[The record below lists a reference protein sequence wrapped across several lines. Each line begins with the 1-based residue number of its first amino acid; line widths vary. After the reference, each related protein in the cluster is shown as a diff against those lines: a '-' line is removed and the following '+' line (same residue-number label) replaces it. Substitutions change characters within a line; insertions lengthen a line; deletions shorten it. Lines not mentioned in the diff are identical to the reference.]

1 MSVPIKVVVDAVI
14 HADIVVLVVF
24 IVLVVYVI
32 SIVGVMDVVDPRN
45 LPLKAGQN
53 LVRNS

>member
-1 MSVPIKVVVDAVI
+1 MSQPIKVVVDAVI